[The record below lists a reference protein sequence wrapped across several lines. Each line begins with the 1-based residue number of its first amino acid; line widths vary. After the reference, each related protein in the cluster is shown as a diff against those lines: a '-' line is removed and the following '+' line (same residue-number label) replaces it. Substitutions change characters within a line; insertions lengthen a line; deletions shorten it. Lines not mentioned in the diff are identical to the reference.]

1 MNDIGK
7 AASLTYDIIAKAKQ
21 SFICNGDEVTLNLND
36 DEELSARSDDELV
49 QLMIRIMKWCNISLD
64 TNSVNKTHINIE
76 RIAQNKTLIMKIL
89 CKLAGLPQ
97 ARLECATHP
106 KNDYIK
112 FINIIARINTLIISG
127 KL

>member
-1 MNDIGK
+1 MN
-7 AASLTYDIIAKAKQ
+7 ADIIAKAKQ
-21 SFICNGDEVTLNLND
+21 SFICNGDEVTLNLT
-36 DEELSARSDDELV
+36 DDELV

-64 TNSVNKTHINIE
+64 KNCVNKTHINIE
-76 RIAQNKTLIMKIL
+76 RISTNKTLIMKIL

-97 ARLECATHP
+97 AQLECATHP

-112 FINIIARINTLIISG
+112 FINIIARVNALIISG

>member
-1 MNDIGK
+1 MN
-7 AASLTYDIIAKAKQ
+7 ADIIAKAKQ
-21 SFICNGDEVTLNLND
+21 SFICNGDEVTLNLT
-36 DEELSARSDDELV
+36 DDELV

-64 TNSVNKTHINIE
+64 TTSVNKTHINIE

-89 CKLAGLPQ
+89 CKLAGLP
-97 ARLECATHP
+97 

>member
-1 MNDIGK
+1 MN
-7 AASLTYDIIAKAKQ
+7 DIIAKAKQ
-21 SFICNGDEVTLNLND
+21 SFICNGDEVTLNLT
-36 DEELSARSDDELV
+36 DDELV

-76 RIAQNKTLIMKIL
+76 RISTNKTLIMKIL
-89 CKLAGLPQ
+89 CKLACLPQ
-97 ARLECATHP
+97 ARQCRASGESKLECATHP

-112 FINIIARINTLIISG
+112 FINIIARINALIISG